1 MPERAA
7 VSAGGAAGRG
17 GTAGPRVVLITGT
30 RKGIGR
36 FLAER
41 HVARGDRVVGV
52 SRTAPDWT
60 LDGYEHFT
68 ADVADERAVKS
79 VFLEVRRRHGRLD
92 ALINNAGIASMNH
105 VLLTPLSTLRSIFET
120 NVFGTF
126 LFCREAA
133 RLMTAK
139 GASGGRIVNFATVA
153 TPLKLEGEAAYAA
166 SKAAVVSLTEVL
178 AREFAPFGITVN
190 AVGPTPIE
198 TDLIKSVPRAKMD
211 ALIARQAIP
220 RMGTMADVANVIDF
234 FLRPESDFV
243 TGQVV
248 YLGGV

>member
-1 MPERAA
+1 MSP
-7 VSAGGAAGRG
+7 SAHE
-17 GTAGPRVVLITGT
+17 PRVMLVTGT

-36 FLAER
+36 HLAER
-41 HVARGDRVVGV
+41 YVARGWRVVGV
-52 SRTAPDWT
+52 SRGKPDWT
-60 LDGYEHFT
+60 LDGYDHHE
-68 ADVADERAVKS
+68 ADVADEKAVKAL
-79 VFLEVRRRHGRLD
+79 FLALRKQHGRLD

-105 VLLTPLSTLRSIFET
+105 VLLTPLETMESIFRT

-133 RLMTAK
+133 RLMSQDK
-139 GASGGRIVNFATVA
+139 RGGRIVNFATVA

-178 AREFAPFGITVN
+178 ARELAPFAVTVN
-190 AVGPTPIE
+190 AVGPTPID
-198 TDLIKSVPRAKMD
+198 TDLIRSVPKAKMD

-220 RMGTMADVANVIDF
+220 RMGTMEDVANVIDF
-234 FLRPESDFV
+234 FLREESDFI